1 MIELCNFC
9 ANKKITL
16 NHVNIMKLEGFLPHS
31 EGRKRTD
38 VKTPPCS
45 GVFLLTE
52 GKD

>member
-1 MIELCNFC
+1 MPT
-9 ANKKITL
+9 KK
-16 NHVNIMKLEGFLPHS
+16 HMKSCVYYDAGRLSSHS

-45 GVFLLTE
+45 GVFLLGA